1 MKMKINKSSL
11 LLAMLLF
18 SHLLFFGQISQ
29 ITGTVYDDVGVPLPG
44 ATVLVKGTTNGT
56 TTDFDGNFSINASS
70 SDVLIVSYIG
80 FSKTEVVIGDKNSF
94 IINLEASTETLD
106 EVVLVGYGVQRKKD
120 VTGAVSTVKA
130 EDLNTTNAVTI
141 ENLLQ
146 GQAAGLNVTAGTAQP
161 GGALNITIR
170 GAISPNGDNSP
181 LYVIDGLP
189 ISNNSSTEFNSA
201 PEGFRGGFARSP
213 LANINPNDIESV
225 DILKD
230 ASATAIYGSAA
241 SNGVILITTKKGKA
255 GKTTVN
261 FSSSFSIQTAKE
273 YLRPLNATEFR
284 RAANDFGAEQLRVN
298 NQLAPY
304 GNGTTPIS
312 GFTPF
317 FSDGQIQNA
326 GVGTDYIDFVVRD
339 GTISDQNVSITSGN
353 ENTKIFT
360 SFNFFEQ
367 KALLVGSN
375 FKRLSGRINLDQK
388 LGSKINFR
396 LGVSYNNTKSDNVA
410 TGQSNDIDSPSLLQ
424 SALQFAPDISPFDE
438 NGNTTI
444 GYNARTPNP
453 ASYSQITNQN
463 LSTRVILT
471 PSLKFDLSDAINL
484 NIVGGIDNTSTER
497 RFFVP
502 VAANF
507 LTVPEGNAQLG
518 NTRLGNYSAETFLN
532 FNNTYGDHRI
542 SAVIGAGYYK
552 NTFSDYGLE
561 AIGFPTDIFG
571 LDNIGIANNRL
582 QSSVSSNRGVTRI
595 KLSQFTRLNYTLKNK
610 YIFQFTGRFDAS
622 SNFPENNKV
631 GFFPGISAGWVASE
645 ENFMKDITWF
655 PELKFRA
662 GYGTTG
668 NESITANN
676 IFGSSL
682 YALTTDFSYLIGNQ
696 LNNSGFI
703 QTQLG
708 NPDLKWETN
717 ITINAGIDFA
727 LLKNRRIT
735 GSIDYFQRTAE
746 DLLDFRTLPSS
757 NANTLQVFNV
767 GSTRSTGIEV
777 SLRTENIITEN
788 FSWSSLFTFGTARTF
803 WLERNP
809 GVELAEYIGDND
821 AINAVY
827 GWKTNGLIRTADDIP
842 DYQPD
847 AFVGN
852 VKYVDL
858 NGDGQLNIEDVTNL
872 GDLAPRGTFGIN
884 NNIRFKNFDLAFQIY
899 GAYGNLTFD
908 GFQTFAQ
915 PAIIARQGLPTNV
928 EATTLDVFT
937 SFNPDGIYPG
947 FAPDVAGANNP
958 TGVNDF
964 RTVENSFFARLKNV
978 NFGYSVPMD
987 NVKLVQSLRLFMN
1000 FDNLFFLTNT
1010 RGLDPEMERNNNPY
1024 PMALTSALGLSVQF

>member
-1 MKMKINKSSL
+1 MKINKSSL
-11 LLAMLLF
+11 LFAMLLF
-18 SHLLFFGQISQ
+18 SHLLFYGQTSP
-29 ITGTVYDDVGVPLPG
+29 ITGTVNDDQGMPLPG
-44 ATVLVKGTTNGT
+44 ASIVVKGTTNGT
-56 TTDFDGNFSINASS
+56 TTDFDGNFSINASG
-70 SDVLIVSYIG
+70 SDILLVSYVG
-80 FSKTEVVIGDKNSF
+80 FSPKEITIGNKKSL
-94 IINLEASTETLD
+94 IIKLESDAQALD
-106 EVVLVGYGVQRKKD
+106 EVVLVGYGVQLKKD
-120 VTGAVSTVKA
+120 VTGAVSTVKS
-130 EDLNTTNAVTI
+130 EDLNTVNAVTI
-141 ENLLQ
+141 DNLLQ

-255 GKTTVN
+255 GRTTVN
-261 FSSSFSIQTAKE
+261 YSSTYSIQTAKD
-273 YLRPLNATEFR
+273 YLRPLNASEFR
-284 RAANDFGAEQLRVN
+284 RGANDFGTEQFRAN

-304 GNGTTPIS
+304 GNGNTPITN
-312 GFTPF
+312 FTPF
-317 FSDGQIQNA
+317 FSESQIANA
-326 GVGTDYIDFVVRD
+326 GLGTNYIDFVIRD
-339 GTISDQNVSITSGN
+339 GSINDQNVSITSGN

-367 KALLVGSN
+367 KALLKGSN

-388 LGSKINFR
+388 ISSRINFS

-424 SALQFAPDISPFDE
+424 SALQFAPDILPFDE
-438 NGNTTI
+438 IGNTTV
-444 GYNARTPNP
+444 GYYTRTPNP
-453 ASYSQITNQN
+453 ASYSKITNQN

-471 PSLKFDLSDAINL
+471 PSLKINLSNALNL

-502 VAANF
+502 VSANF

-518 NTRLGNYSAETFLN
+518 NSKLGNYSAETFLN
-532 FNNTYGDHRI
+532 FNNSYGDHRV
-542 SAVIGAGYYK
+542 SAVVGAGYYK

-571 LDNIGIANNRL
+571 LDNIGIANNKL
-582 QSSVSSNRGVTRI
+582 QSNVSSNRGVTRI
-595 KLSQFTRLNYTLKNK
+595 KLSQFTRLNYTLKDK
-610 YIFQFTGRFDAS
+610 YILQFTGRFDAS

-631 GFFPGISAGWVASE
+631 GFFPGISAGWIASE
-645 ENFMKDITWF
+645 ESFMKDITWL

-696 LNNSGFI
+696 LSNSGFI

-727 LLKNRRIT
+727 LLKNKRIT
-735 GSIDYFQRTAE
+735 GSVDYFQRTAE

-757 NANTLQVFNV
+757 NANTVQVFNI

-777 SLRTENIITEN
+777 SLRTENVITDN

-803 WLERNP
+803 WVERNP
-809 GVELAEYIGDND
+809 GVELASYIGEND

-827 GWKTNGLIRTADDIP
+827 GWRTDGLIRTADDIP
-842 DYQPD
+842 DYQPN
-847 AFVGN
+847 ALVGN
-852 VKYVDL
+852 IKYVDL
-858 NGDGQLNIEDVTNL
+858 NEDGQLDIDDVTNL
-872 GDLAPRGTFGIN
+872 GDFSPRGSFGIN
-884 NNIRFKNFDLAFQIY
+884 NNITYKNFDLTFQIY
-899 GAYGNLTFD
+899 GTYGNLTFD

-915 PAIIARQGLPTNV
+915 PAILARQGAPTNV
-928 EATTLDVFT
+928 EANTLNVFT
-937 SFNPDGIYPG
+937 SFNPNGIYPG
-947 FAPDVAGANNP
+947 FAPDAAGNNNP
-958 TGVNDF
+958 TRVSDY
-964 RTVENSFFARLKNV
+964 RTVENSYFARLKNV
-978 NFGYSVPMD
+978 NFGYSIPMD
-987 NVKLVQSLRLFMN
+987 EVSFIQSARLFVN
-1000 FDNLFFLTNT
+1000 FDNLLFVTNS

-1024 PMALTSALGLSVQF
+1024 PTALTSAIGISVQF